1 MVGRMIAEEMFKK
14 LGYACQKNDVAII
27 YRKCLSTC
35 INEIVFQLDLKKYVA
50 IEPLGGLFIDA
61 DTHKAIT
68 EQMEELGWLDE

>member
-1 MVGRMIAEEMFKK
+1 MVRRMTAQKMFEE

-35 INEIVFQLDLKKYVA
+35 INEIVFRLDFEKYSA

-61 DTHKAIT
+61 DTHKAVT
-68 EQMEELGWLDE
+68 KQMIELGWM

>member
-1 MVGRMIAEEMFKK
+1 MKSRLSAQEMFEK

-35 INEIVFQLDLKKYVA
+35 INEIVFRLDFEKYST

-61 DTHKAIT
+61 DTHKAIHK
-68 EQMEELGWLDE
+68 QLEELGWLDE

>member
-1 MVGRMIAEEMFKK
+1 MKSQLSAQKMFEE

-35 INEIVFQLDLKKYVA
+35 INEIVFRLDFEKDVA

-68 EQMEELGWLDE
+68 KQMKELGWL